1 MSIHPARV
9 KRMLKNFPHL
19 FVRVSVKDSPI
30 CRQMELSL
38 PGSRLT
44 RDEAQFLRNLR
55 RIREQLAE
63 SRT

>member
-1 MSIHPARV
+1 MM
-9 KRMLKNFPHL
+9 KTLQHL
-19 FVRVSVKDSPI
+19 FVRVSSKDSLV
-30 CRQMELSL
+30 CRQMEFSL

>member
-1 MSIHPARV
+1 M
-9 KRMLKNFPHL
+9 MKNFQNL
-19 FVRVSVKDSPI
+19 FVRVSAKDSPI
-30 CRQMELSL
+30 CRQMEFSL

-63 SRT
+63 SRP

>member
-1 MSIHPARV
+1 MM
-9 KRMLKNFPHL
+9 KTLQHL
-19 FVRVSVKDSPI
+19 FVRVSSKDSSVS
-30 CRQMELSL
+30 RQMEFSL
-38 PGSRLT
+38 PGSLLT